1 MKIAVSTQ
9 GNGLDSP
16 LDPRFG
22 RASGFVIVDSDT
34 LEHTYVPNAQNMSLS
49 QGAGIQAAQCVANA
63 GAKAVITG
71 HVGPKAYVALDRGK
85 IAVYLRDGGTAREA
99 LEAFK
104 AGSLAKAGGPDK
116 DGHW

>member
-9 GNGLDSP
+9 GKDLDSP

-22 RASGFVIVDSDT
+22 RAAGFMIVDSDT
-34 LEHTYVPNAQNMSLS
+34 LEHAYVPNVQNLYLA
-49 QGAGIQAAQCVANA
+49 QGAGIQSAQCVANA
-63 GAKAVITG
+63 GVGVVITG
-71 HVGPKAYVALDRGK
+71 HVGPKAYTALDRGG
-85 IAVYLRDGGTAREA
+85 IAVYLRDGGTVREA

-104 AGSLAKAGGPDK
+104 TGKLTPAAGADK

>member
-9 GNGLDSP
+9 GKELDSP

-22 RASGFVIVDSDT
+22 RAAGFMVVDSDT
-34 LEHTYVPNAQNMSLS
+34 LEHTYVPNSQNLALA
-49 QGAGIQAAQCVANA
+49 QGAGIQSAQCVANA
-63 GAKAVITG
+63 GAGAVITG
-71 HVGPKAYVALDRGK
+71 HVGPKAYMALDRGG
-85 IAVYLRDGGTAREA
+85 INVYLQDGGTVREA

-104 AGSLAKAGGPDK
+104 AGRLSPASGADR